1 MLTRRRRAPELMDD
15 PDVDRVDLDR
25 SLQFIRMVNRRLGG
39 AGAAVRHLARWSTQW
54 PAGETIRVIDIG
66 TGSADIP
73 LAITRWARRAGR
85 RVHVTGIDLHPTTL
99 QLAREHVGEVPNIE
113 LVQADALQLM
123 DRFEAGAFDYAHAGM
138 VLHHLDDI
146 EVMTVL
152 RIMYRLASRGV
163 IWNDL
168 VRGTVE
174 LLFVRLL
181 TLGRPAI
188 VRHDGIA
195 SVAAGFTRREA
206 LDLARRVGLAD
217 IAYRRHLF
225 GRFTLTSTKQDQGNS
240 IRGREPAPR

>member
-1 MLTRRRRAPELMDD
+1 MLTQRRRAPELMDD
-15 PDVDRVDLDR
+15 PDVDRKELER
-25 SLQFIRMVNRRLGG
+25 SLRFIRMVNRRLGG
-39 AGAAVRHLARWSTQW
+39 AGAPVRHLERWSTQW

-66 TGSADIP
+66 TGSGDIP
-73 LAITRWARRAGR
+73 LAISRWAQRAGR
-85 RVHVTGIDLHPTTL
+85 RVHVTGVDLHATTL
-99 QLAREHVGEVPNIE
+99 KLAREHVGEVPNIE
-113 LVQADALQLM
+113 LVQADALELT

-138 VLHHLDDI
+138 FLHHLDDI

-152 RIMYRLASRGV
+152 RIMYRLAGRGL

-174 LLFVRLL
+174 LLLVRLL

-206 LDLARRVGLAD
+206 LDLARRVGLPD
-217 IAYRRHLF
+217 IVYRRHLF
-225 GRFTLTSTKQDQGNS
+225 GRFTLTSTKQK
-240 IRGREPAPR
+240 

>member
-1 MLTRRRRAPELMDD
+1 MMDD
-15 PDVDRVDLDR
+15 PDVDRADLDR
-25 SLQFIRMVNRRLGG
+25 SLPFIRMVNRRLGG
-39 AGAAVRHLARWSTQW
+39 ASAAVRHLARWSSQW
-54 PAGETIRVIDIG
+54 PAGETILVIDIV

-73 LAITRWARRAGR
+73 LAITRWARGAGR

-138 VLHHLDDI
+138 FLHHLDDI

-152 RIMYRLASRGV
+152 RIMDRLAGRGL

-168 VRGTVE
+168 VRGPVE

-188 VRHDGIA
+188 VRHDGIV

-206 LDLARRVGLAD
+206 LDLARRVGMED

-225 GRFTLTSTKQDQGNS
+225 GRFTLTSTKQQ
-240 IRGREPAPR
+240 